1 MSKGCRMRVVAV
13 VAHPDDEVLGVG
25 GTLARHAR
33 DGDDV
38 TALVLADGATSRY
51 PEAMRDDLRTAGR
64 LAADCLGL
72 KEIRFAD
79 LPDQRLDEGALLD
92 VTRVVSEHLDDLRP
106 EVLYTHFS
114 GDVNLDHGVVSRA
127 TWTACRPYAREGLRE
142 LLAFE
147 TASSTEWAMP
157 TTGERFVPTVF
168 VDVTDTLEVKLAAMA
183 CYASELRDAPHPRG
197 LEALRTRAAYWGGAV
212 GRPAAEP
219 FVALRLL
226 R

>member
-1 MSKGCRMRVVAV
+1 MRVVAV

-51 PEAMRDDLRTAGR
+51 PEAMCDDLRAAGR
-64 LAADCLGL
+64 LAAECLGL

-106 EVLYTHFS
+106 DVLYTHFA
-114 GDVNLDHGVVSRA
+114 GDVNLDHGIVSRA
-127 TWTACRPYAREGLRE
+127 AWTACRPYAREGLCE

-147 TASSTEWAMP
+147 TPSSTEWAMP
-157 TTGERFVPTVF
+157 SSCERFVPTVF
-168 VDVTDTLEVKLAAMA
+168 VDVTETLEVKIAAMA
-183 CYASELRDAPHPRG
+183 CYASELRAAPHPRG
-197 LEALRTRAAYWGGAV
+197 LEALRTRAAYWGGVV
-212 GRPAAEP
+212 GRPAVEP
-219 FVALRLL
+219 LLALRLL